1 MPVGKGR
8 QQGVR
13 RTALVF
19 AAALS
24 MCSTSRS
31 QDPPPPPFALQRPV
45 IGSVD
50 FTSSLQTITGF
61 GFSEA
66 FGQAEELRKLPPD
79 RQREVLDLLLRRDTG
94 AGLTM
99 LRLGIDAGTT
109 HEPKDPGGPSAPPK
123 YVFDGS
129 DGGQVWLAQQAQHYG
144 VNTFIADAWTAP
156 AFMKT
161 NRSRVS
167 GSLCGLA
174 DASCDGG
181 ANWTQAYTDYL
192 LQYVRFYREQHIP
205 ISGLGFSNEPE
216 VNVSYESMKFTPA
229 QAVELL
235 RVFGPAVRR
244 SGLNLRITC
253 CDASTWTA
261 GKSFTAAIEAD
272 PGPDPVKQYVD
283 LITAHQYGAHA
294 TSPQPTALPVWM
306 TEWSTGVQTFNTQWD
321 CNGCVG
327 GPDGMFL
334 AQDIVQA
341 FSQGNINAYFYWWA
355 AGNAPAALVQA
366 TADGVT
372 IAKRFYAMAMISRF
386 VLPGAVRVAA
396 ESPDPDLDVVAFRN
410 PDGGKVLVVLNRAHI
425 PKRAAFRIGDTSAGS
440 VVRSFL
446 TDTPHSMEET
456 PAARLADGLLNVAMP
471 RRSLVTICVSSPVT
485 AP

>member
-1 MPVGKGR
+1 MPVRKETQER
-8 QQGVR
+8 VR
-13 RTALVF
+13 RMALVL
-19 AAALS
+19 AAVCS
-24 MCSTSRS
+24 MCATSRP
-31 QDPPPPPFALQRPV
+31 QNPPPPGPAMQRAA

-50 FTSSLQTITGF
+50 FASSLQTVTGF

-66 FGQAEELRKLPPD
+66 FGQAEELHKLPAD

-109 HEPKDPGGPSAPPK
+109 LEPKDPGGPTAPPK

-129 DGGQVWLAQQAQHYG
+129 DGGQVWLAQQAQRYG
-144 VNTFIADAWTAP
+144 VSTFIADAWTAP
-156 AFMKT
+156 AFMKA

-167 GSLCGLA
+167 GSLCGLT
-174 DASCDGG
+174 DAACDGG
-181 ANWTQAYTDYL
+181 ANWAEAYTDYL

-205 ISGLGFSNEPE
+205 IAALGFSNEPE
-216 VNVSYESMKFTPA
+216 VNVGYDSMKFTPA

-244 SGLNLRITC
+244 SGLNLRVTC

-261 GKSFTAAIEAD
+261 GKSFTAAIESD
-272 PGPDPVKQYVD
+272 PGPSPVKQYVD
-283 LITAHQYGAHA
+283 LITAHEYGAHA
-294 TSPQPTALPVWM
+294 TSPQPTTLPVWM
-306 TEWSTGVQTFNTQWD
+306 TEWSTGVQTFDTRWD

-355 AGNAPAALVQA
+355 AGSAPAALVQA
-366 TADGVT
+366 NADGVT
-372 IAKRFYAMAMISRF
+372 IAKRYYAMTTISRF
-386 VLPGAVRVAA
+386 VLPGAVHVAA
-396 ESPDPDLDVVAFRN
+396 QSPDPDLDVVAFRN
-410 PDGGKVLVVLNRAHI
+410 PDGGRVLVILNRAHTA
-425 PKRAAFRIGDTSAGS
+425 KRAAFRIGDPSAGS

-446 TDTPHSMEET
+446 TDTSRSMEET
-456 PAARLADGLLNVAMP
+456 PAARLADGILNVTMA
-471 RRSLVTICVSSPVT
+471 RRSLVTICLSLPVT